1 MRLWLLLSLV
11 GCSFKAAGTAGETVS
26 GPSSTDTAGPSDD
39 TGDPSSGEG
48 EPPDPELSD
57 DDLDGY
63 TEAEGDCDDDDAGV
77 RPGLPD
83 GCDGIDNDCDD
94 DIDED
99 AREEDPHEPND
110 TVGHD
115 LGDLDAVGS
124 FEVDAFLHDEDD
136 VDRFEFVYTDSPID
150 FDTLTVELT
159 NFTGDITYKMK
170 IISLESGD
178 AVYEGFSTPSDDALS
193 FELESAIG
201 SDSATFQVIISSL
214 GGAGCTTPYR
224 LNIVHS
230 DWWGRP

>member
-11 GCSFKAAGTAGETVS
+11 GCSFKAAGTEGETVS